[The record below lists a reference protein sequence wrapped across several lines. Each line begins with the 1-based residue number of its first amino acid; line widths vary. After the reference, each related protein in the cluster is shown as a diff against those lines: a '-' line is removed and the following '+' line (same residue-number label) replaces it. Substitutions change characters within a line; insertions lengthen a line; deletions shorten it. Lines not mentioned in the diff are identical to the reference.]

1 MDANQEENKPSYAEL
16 EALYAQQLKRNEDL
30 EGELATSTE
39 LVIDLTGRLDNAT
52 ASAELSP
59 VVVVTHEQQKYRVIG
74 AKFKHAGEEYTAA
87 DLKKHPDVV
96 RQLVEADSGLL
107 QKVEKAT
114 GKKAATDE
122 ASK

>member
-1 MDANQEENKPSYAEL
+1 MADEQEISHEEL
-16 EALYAQQLKRNEDL
+16 QALYAKALKRIEDL
-30 EGELATSTE
+30 EGEAVDSAQLILE
-39 LVIDLTGRLDNAT
+39 LHQQLDNAQ
-52 ASAELSP
+52 AGQELSP

-96 RQLVEADSGLL
+96 KQLVEAGSGLL

-114 GKKAATDE
+114 GKKAAAED